1 MTAQA
6 LYLKYRPQTFEDV
19 VGQEPIT
26 RTLKNALRHGK
37 IRHAYLFTGPRGT
50 GKTTTARLLAKA
62 VNCLAPVEQRP
73 CNECSICRAI
83 NEGRLLDLI
92 EIDAAS
98 NRGIDEIRD
107 IRERV
112 GFRPSEGQYKVY
124 VLDEAHML
132 TEPAFNALLKTL
144 EEPPPHVIFALV
156 TTDPHK
162 IPATITSRCQRF
174 DFGRIPVQA
183 VVDRLAYIAQQEQM
197 TVERGAL
204 LFIAHH
210 TTGAMRDAISL
221 LDQLASYGSEITLD
235 QAKMVLG
242 TVASEA
248 AAKLAAK
255 LVDGDLPGGLDLIND
270 AVGDGA
276 DPRQF
281 GREVIEYLR
290 GLLLIRE
297 GAGTRLL
304 SATEEQAAEMEGL
317 AQRISVE
324 RLLRAIR
331 LFNDAVTD
339 LRHGLQTIPQLPLEM
354 ALVDSVQHPE
364 SPQPSTQAVRQ
375 GAELY
380 QTLRPSAQP
389 VNPQPKTEAPQ
400 AGKQET
406 SAPAAKPTP
415 TEAPSSAVGEQVVE
429 ETAGKETPAGMLS
442 LSQVEQAW
450 EMMLHAVR
458 QRNPA
463 TEGALRTQCKPV
475 EVAGDELIITFPY
488 PFLKEKLV
496 DPQRKAEIQDALGEV
511 LKSTC
516 RIKLLLASEY
526 VPSRATNPVAVP
538 AAAPS
543 RQAQPNPAREVDAN
557 QMDVEAVAQE
567 LTPWVEEQGGQ
578 ITIVPPDNL

>member
-1 MTAQA
+1 M
-6 LYLKYRPQTFEDV
+6 
-19 VGQEPIT
+19 
-26 RTLKNALRHGK
+26 RTLQNALRHAK
-37 IRHAYLFTGPRGT
+37 FRQAYLFTGPRGT

-62 VNCLAPVEQRP
+62 VNCQAVPSERP
-73 CNECSICRAI
+73 CNECPICVAI
-83 NEGRLLDLI
+83 KEGRLLDLI

-107 IRERV
+107 IREKV

-183 VVDRLAYIAQQEQM
+183 VVDRLAYIAGQEQM
-197 TVERGAL
+197 DVEQGAL

-221 LDQLASYGSEITLD
+221 LDQLASYGSEVTLD

-248 AAKLAAK
+248 AARLAAK
-255 LVDGDLPGGLDLIND
+255 LVEGDLPGGLDLINN

-290 GLLLIRE
+290 GLLLLRE

-304 SATEEQAAEMEGL
+304 SATEEQAAEMEAL

-331 LFNDAVTD
+331 LFNEAVTD
-339 LRHGLQTIPQLPLEM
+339 LRHGLQTIPQLPLEL
-354 ALVDSVQHPE
+354 ALVDSARDPA
-364 SPQPSTQAVRQ
+364 SPQPSTPVVRQ
-375 GAELY
+375 RTEPY
-380 QTLRPSAQP
+380 QTSQPSTQP
-389 VNPQPKTEAPQ
+389 VNPQPKTESQPVAR
-400 AGKQET
+400 QEV
-406 SAPAAKPTP
+406 SAPAEQPTP
-415 TEAPSSAVGEQVVE
+415 AEAPSSAAEEPVAEQGN
-429 ETAGKETPAGMLS
+429 ADSETPAGMLS
-442 LSQVEQAW
+442 LAQVEQAW

-458 QRNPA
+458 LRNPA

-496 DPQRKAEIQDALGEV
+496 DPQRKAEIQDALAEV
-511 LKSTC
+511 LKSSC

-526 VPSRATNPVAVP
+526 VPSRVINPVAVQADP
-538 AAAPS
+538 PS
-543 RQAQPNPAREVDAN
+543 MQAQADPARAG
-557 QMDVEAVAQE
+557 QAAHMDVEEVAQE
-567 LTPWVEEQGGQ
+567 LTPWAKEQGGQ
-578 ITIVPPDNL
+578 ITIVPPDDM

>member
-1 MTAQA
+1 
-6 LYLKYRPQTFEDV
+6 
-19 VGQEPIT
+19 
-26 RTLKNALRHGK
+26 
-37 IRHAYLFTGPRGT
+37 
-50 GKTTTARLLAKA
+50 
-62 VNCLAPVEQRP
+62 
-73 CNECSICRAI
+73 
-83 NEGRLLDLI
+83 
-92 EIDAAS
+92 
-98 NRGIDEIRD
+98 
-107 IRERV
+107 
-112 GFRPSEGQYKVY
+112 
-124 VLDEAHML
+124 
-132 TEPAFNALLKTL
+132 
-144 EEPPPHVIFALV
+144 
-156 TTDPHK
+156 
-162 IPATITSRCQRF
+162 
-174 DFGRIPVQA
+174 
-183 VVDRLAYIAQQEQM
+183 M

-204 LFIAHH
+204 SFIAYH
-210 TTGAMRDAISL
+210 TTRAMRDAISL

-304 SATEEQAAEMEGL
+304 SATEEQAAEMEDL

-331 LFNDAVTD
+331 LFNEAVTD
-339 LRHGLQTIPQLPLEM
+339 LRHGLQTIPQLPLEL

-364 SPQPSTQAVRQ
+364 SPQSSTQAVRQ

-380 QTLRPSAQP
+380 QTLRSSAQP

-400 AGKQET
+400 VGKQEA
-406 SAPAAKPTP
+406 SASAEKPTP
-415 TEAPSSAVGEQVVE
+415 AEAPSSAEGEQVVE
-429 ETAGKETPAGMLS
+429 QETAGKETPVGMLS
-442 LSQVEQAW
+442 LAQVEQAW

-496 DPQRKAEIQDALGEV
+496 DPQRKAEIQDALDEV
-511 LKSTC
+511 LKSNC

-526 VPSRATNPVAVP
+526 VPSQATNPVAVP

-543 RQAQPNPAREVDAN
+543 RQAQANPAREVKAT
-557 QMDVEAVAQE
+557 QMDVEEVAQE